1 MIKREEKKGENG
13 IKERNERKGE
23 KLRPNL
29 ILKGRKR

>member
-23 KLRPNL
+23 KLRP
-29 ILKGRKR
+29 KGRKR